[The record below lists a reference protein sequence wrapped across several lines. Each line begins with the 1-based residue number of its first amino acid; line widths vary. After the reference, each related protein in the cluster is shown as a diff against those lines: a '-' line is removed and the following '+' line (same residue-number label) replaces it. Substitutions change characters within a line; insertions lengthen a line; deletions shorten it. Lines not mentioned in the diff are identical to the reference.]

1 MQKVTPFLWF
11 DHQAE
16 EAANFYVSVFK
27 QARILS
33 VSRKDE
39 DAVFSVSFELDGQE
53 FVAFNGGPYFTFT
66 PAISFFV
73 SCKDQAEVDHYWEQ
87 LSAGGQ
93 VEQCGW
99 LKDRY
104 GISWQIVPDILGEL
118 LADPDSVKAGRVNQ
132 AMLGMVK
139 LDIQALQDA
148 YAGK

>member
-1 MQKVTPFLWF
+1 MKKITPFLWF

-33 VSRKDE
+33 ISRKDE
-39 DAVFSVSFELDGQE
+39 DAVFSVTFELEGQE
-53 FVAFNGGPYFTFT
+53 LVAFNGGPYFTFT
-66 PAISFFV
+66 PAISLFV
-73 SCKDQAEVDHYWEQ
+73 SCKDQAEIDYYWEE

-104 GISWQIVPDILGEL
+104 GISWQVVPDILGEL
-118 LADPDSVKAGRVNQ
+118 LADPDPVRAGRVNQ